1 MLLSGERI
9 DQLYADDI
17 QIIQSKEVFSFSI
30 DAVLLANFP
39 QLPKRQDCRFVCL
52 AMARSASS
60 LVGKQRKDRP
70 NRITTSF
77 GRYGSTKYSIK

>member
-39 QLPKRQDCRFVCL
+39 QLPK
-52 AMARSASS
+52 
-60 LVGKQRKDRP
+60 
-70 NRITTSF
+70 
-77 GRYGSTKYSIK
+77 

>member
-39 QLPKRQDCRFVCL
+39 QLPKKARLSICVL
-52 AMARSASS
+52 AMARST
-60 LVGKQRKDRP
+60 LR
-70 NRITTSF
+70 
-77 GRYGSTKYSIK
+77 

>member
-39 QLPKRQDCRFVCL
+39 QLPKRQDCRFVCWQW
-52 AMARSASS
+52 R
-60 LVGKQRKDRP
+60 GRP
-70 NRITTSF
+70 LR
-77 GRYGSTKYSIK
+77 

>member
-39 QLPKRQDCRFVCL
+39 QLPKRQDCRFVS